1 MVFGESAFST
11 KKFKAS
17 FEDELKKKKKAKGP
31 KPGSI
36 YTKER
41 MDADRE
47 AFQAYLDTIQTYTI
61 IQNLSS
67 EKYKEAVKTVKKLI
81 KHLENYEGEKVYN
94 EERYRESLEAE
105 EL

>member
-1 MVFGESAFST
+1 
-11 KKFKAS
+11 
-17 FEDELKKKKKAKGP
+17 
-31 KPGSI
+31 
-36 YTKER
+36 